1 MKQTV
6 LFEIKALYRD
16 DFRVTGFTFGSG
28 EPSICIVGSMRG
40 NENQQ
45 LFACSRLIRKLTELE
60 EQGRILPGKQILVIP
75 CVNPYSMNIKKRF
88 WTIDNT
94 DINRMFP
101 GYDQGETTQRIAA
114 GVFSAIQ
121 DYQYGVQFAS
131 FYMPGAFVP
140 HVRMMKTGVSPGSRE
155 ASSDSQGVLPPTEE
169 RGCFPNDVELAQ
181 QFGLPYIVLHDPR
194 PFDTTT
200 LNYNWQIWETHA
212 FSIYTTNTQRVDK
225 VSAKQAIEAI
235 LNFMEKQEII
245 RYRGYSG
252 YHSRVIESR
261 DFIPVRA
268 EDSGFFETLVQPG
281 DEVDEGQLLARIYD
295 PYLGTVRCTL
305 HAPAHSTVAFVHDEA
320 MTYQSTAV
328 LKLIPEDQ

>member
-121 DYQYGVQFAS
+121 EYQYGVQFAS

-140 HVRMMKTGVSPGSRE
+140 HVRMMKTGIY
-155 ASSDSQGVLPPTEE
+155 
-169 RGCFPNDVELAQ
+169 NDVELAQ

-212 FSIYTTNTQRVDK
+212 FSIYTTNTQSVDR
-225 VSAKQAIEAI
+225 VSAKQACEAI
-235 LNFMEKQEII
+235 LNFMEKQGII
-245 RYRGYSG
+245 RYRGYGG

-268 EDSGFFETLVQPG
+268 EDSGFFEALVQPG
-281 DEVDEGQLLARIYD
+281 DEVDEGQLLARICD

>member
-45 LFACSRLIRKLTELE
+45 LFACSRLIRKLSDLE
-60 EQGRILPGKQILVIP
+60 EQGRIMPGKQILVIP

-140 HVRMMKTGVSPGSRE
+140 HVRMMKTEVY
-155 ASSDSQGVLPPTEE
+155 
-169 RGCFPNDVELAQ
+169 NDVELAQ

>member
-1 MKQTV
+1 
-6 LFEIKALYRD
+6 
-16 DFRVTGFTFGSG
+16 
-28 EPSICIVGSMRG
+28 
-40 NENQQ
+40 
-45 LFACSRLIRKLTELE
+45 
-60 EQGRILPGKQILVIP
+60 RILPGKQILVIP

-88 WTIDNT
+88 WSIDNT

-114 GVFSAIQ
+114 GVFNAIQ
-121 DYQYGVQFAS
+121 NYKYGVQFAS

-140 HVRMMKTGVSPGSRE
+140 HVRMMKTGFESV
-155 ASSDSQGVLPPTEE
+155 D
-169 RGCFPNDVELAQ
+169 LAQ

-225 VSAKQAIEAI
+225 ESARQAEEAI
-235 LNFMEKQEII
+235 LNFMEKQGII
-245 RYRGYSG
+245 RYRGYNG
-252 YHSRVIESR
+252 YHSRVIESK
-261 DFIPVRA
+261 DFVPVRA
-268 EDSGFFETLVQPG
+268 EDSGFFEALVAPG
-281 DEVDEGQLLARIYD
+281 EEVDEGQLLARIYD

-328 LKLIPEDQ
+328 LKLIREEDY

>member
-1 MKQTV
+1 MKQSV

-16 DFRVTGFTFGSG
+16 DFRVTGFTFGEG
-28 EPSICIVGSMRG
+28 EESICIVGSMRG

-45 LFACSRLIRKLTELE
+45 LYACSRLIRKLTELE
-60 EQGRILPGKQILVIP
+60 AKGRILPGKQILVIP

-88 WTIDNT
+88 WSIDNT

-114 GVFSAIQ
+114 GVFNAIQ
-121 DYQYGVQFAS
+121 NYQYGVQFAS

-140 HVRMMKTGVSPGSRE
+140 HVRMMKTGFE
-155 ASSDSQGVLPPTEE
+155 
-169 RGCFPNDVELAQ
+169 DVELAK

-200 LNYNWQIWETHA
+200 LNYNWQVWETHA
-212 FSIYTTNTQRVDK
+212 FSVYTTNTQRVDRE
-225 VSAKQAIEAI
+225 SARQANEAI
-235 LNFMEKQEII
+235 LNFMEKQGII

-268 EDSGFFETLVQPG
+268 EDAGFFEALVQPG
-281 DEVDEGQLLARIYD
+281 EEVDEGQLLARIYD
-295 PYLGTVRCTL
+295 PYLGTIRSTL
-305 HAPAHSTVAFVHDEA
+305 HAPMHSTVAFVHDEA

-328 LKLIPEDQ
+328 LKLIREEDY

>member
-45 LFACSRLIRKLTELE
+45 LFACSRLIRKLSDLE
-60 EQGRILPGKQILVIP
+60 EQGRIMPGKQILVIP

-140 HVRMMKTGVSPGSRE
+140 HVRMMKTGVY
-155 ASSDSQGVLPPTEE
+155 
-169 RGCFPNDVELAQ
+169 NDVELAQ